1 MQHIPGQIH
10 VVLML
15 PEVIS
20 PVAILCCKAKR
31 ILSYICRCN
40 SAAPSAQ
47 LSTRSTARV
56 WYLCACQPTVQNMHN
71 SALAALVFLLAYNGW
86 TGGCFQRETLA
97 SSWCSNFKTQSWVQW
112 SWTIQFQILYDSAN
126 IHQYLY
132 TYKCTLVPK
141 LTLPTQNWTVNGVK
155 LAENQDSSLKEVL
168 CSIMW
173 S

>member
-1 MQHIPGQIH
+1 
-10 VVLML
+10 ML
-15 PEVIS
+15 CSCYLKSSLPLPFYAVKPKGYCPIYAG
-20 PVAILCCKAKR
+20 AILQHHQLNWAHEVQPVYDTYAHANLQFK
-31 ILSYICRCN
+31 ICT
-40 SAAPSAQ
+40 AQ
-47 LSTRSTARV
+47 HLRPWCFFWHTMVELEVAS
-56 WYLCACQPTVQNMHN
+56 
-71 SALAALVFLLAYNGW
+71 NGRH
-86 TGGCFQRETLA
+86 CYFA

>member
-1 MQHIPGQIH
+1 
-10 VVLML
+10 ML

-86 TGGCFQRETLA
+86 TGGCFQRETLLLRIQLM
-97 SSWCSNFKTQSWVQW
+97 FKLQNSKLSAVELDHPV
-112 SWTIQFQILYDSAN
+112 SDFVCSAN